1 MTCYGFKVLISRDYR
16 GDLPWNCIDKF
27 LPLVLEA
34 EEEGQTTPI
43 VQAEDVCFR
52 GLSAQPLPSPSF
64 QHLRVSTHTNQFFLK
79 TLPGCLAA
87 SLLFLQVNFMYI
99 KHENLYVVANSKK
112 NANAAL
118 VFVFLHR
125 LVEVCLPST
134 AAAALVTITQ
144 PPRA

>member
-1 MTCYGFKVLISRDYR
+1 MGGKVLISRDYR

-43 VQAEDVCFR
+43 VQAEDV
-52 GLSAQPLPSPSF
+52 
-64 QHLRVSTHTNQFFLK
+64 
-79 TLPGCLAA
+79 
-87 SLLFLQVNFMYI
+87 NFMYI
-99 KHENLYVVANSKK
+99 KHENLYVVASSKK

-125 LVEVCLPST
+125 LVEVFT
-134 AAAALVTITQ
+134 AYFKVLEEESIRDNFVIIYELLDELMDFGYPQFTEAQILKEFITQ
-144 PPRA
+144 T